1 MRWGKN
7 FSPTVYILIGMKKT
21 NNKALGELIDSL
33 IEISIDPKTEDDVS
47 GQLEP
52 IIEGLVSLCQGKEM
66 NDPVIDM
73 KRLIDL
79 YLMDQMMLALKEGRV
94 GEA

>member
-1 MRWGKN
+1 MRWGEN

>member
-7 FSPTVYILIGMKKT
+7 FSPAVYILIDMKKT

-52 IIEGLVSLCQGKEM
+52 IIEGLVSICQGKEM
-66 NDPVIDM
+66 NDPIIDM

>member
-1 MRWGKN
+1 
-7 FSPTVYILIGMKKT
+7 MKKT

-52 IIEGLVSLCQGKEM
+52 IIEGLVSICQGKEM
-66 NDPVIDM
+66 NDPIIDM